1 MDLTAVAMDLP
12 AVALDLLAV
21 AMDLTVAG
29 VLDLAAALA
38 PSVTVSAALCHLGE
52 SVYT

>member
-1 MDLTAVAMDLP
+1 MDLTAVAMDLL
-12 AVALDLLAV
+12 AVALDLPA
-21 AMDLTVAG
+21 VAG

>member
-12 AVALDLLAV
+12 AVALDLPV
-21 AMDLTVAG
+21 VAG

-38 PSVTVSAALCHLGE
+38 PSVTVSAALCHLVLI
-52 SVYT
+52 SSAAAAA